1 MILQLFGRLTLAHLL
16 LVFSAFC
23 SAGHE
28 SSLFGYNSS
37 LFLSTSIQPK
47 SALSSNQPTTLA
59 ITEAED
65 QPLFLQEEG
74 LTSHGKKHW
83 YDYLIEADPGAC
95 KIQISPDYEQN
106 APQRIAVLP
115 FLEKGSG
122 KFSINGIKIDNR
134 DKDNVESWRW
144 TIAQRVRRVFFGFL
158 ASREFEVVP
167 LSKID
172 QVLQAKNIRTEI
184 SLQSIKPE
192 VLGKW
197 LGADALVYGEVFPYQ
212 RFYMIMGSGIRV
224 LLSIKI
230 ISSKTGKVLFSGS
243 VNRNL
248 LDINPRFDPV
258 DIGISSVLTLT
269 NLRDINL
276 KRAEDEACREL
287 VLRIPLS
294 PRKAYPVFGDTTQ
307 FAPKALPSKETD
319 ASTEA
324 YLLKHPS
331 EGDFIK
337 PPRAWA
343 ANGKKL
349 EPQRFFMEEKQFV
362 AHSKK
367 KTMDYVLEMDPSRF
381 QRIASPFLAIEQ
393 PKTFALLPFI
403 EEATKGKFIL
413 NGIPLSFRSKEKRE
427 QFRWTIG
434 NRLRRAVACYLAQR
448 DLDIQSIELTDSI
461 LKAHGWKKLSDMLVT
476 DPTTIGDWLGV
487 DCVIYGKVSSMMSIY
502 SLMYA
507 ACRVGISVK
516 FVSTKSSKTLV
527 EVSGS
532 RTESSFAPAFDPLDI
547 AISSLTTALL
557 IRDVTFRRAEDE
569 VCREIAARIPSSM
582 SQKPMGTN

>member
-1 MILQLFGRLTLAHLL
+1 MQLFGRLPFAYFL
-16 LVFSAFC
+16 LVLFPFF
-23 SAGHE
+23 SAGHL
-28 SSLFGYNSS
+28 SSLFAYGSN
-37 LFLSTSIQPK
+37 LFFSTSLQPK
-47 SALSSNQPTTLA
+47 TSSSSTQHSPLA
-59 ITEAED
+59 PTEAED

-95 KIQISPDYEQN
+95 KIQIAPDYEQN
-106 APQRIAVLP
+106 APQTIAVLP

-122 KFSINGIKIDNR
+122 KFSINGVKIDNR
-134 DKDNVESWRW
+134 DKDKLESWRW
-144 TIAQRVRRVFFGFL
+144 TIAQRVRRVFYGFL

-172 QVLQAKNIRTEI
+172 HVLQTKNIRTEV

-212 RFYMIMGSGIRV
+212 RFYMVMGSGIRV
-224 LLSIKI
+224 VLSIQI
-230 ISSKTGKVLFSGS
+230 ISSKTGKVLFSGR

-269 NLRDINL
+269 SLRDINL

-294 PRKAYPVFGDTTQ
+294 PRKAYPVFGDATES
-307 FAPKALPSKETD
+307 APKAIPSKAPDTPIE
-319 ASTEA
+319 ASLSTS
-324 YLLKHPS
+324 LS
-331 EGDFIK
+331 ERDFIK
-337 PPRAWA
+337 PPKAWA
-343 ANGKKL
+343 ANEKKL
-349 EPQRFFMEEKQFV
+349 EPQRFFLEEKQFV

-381 QRIASPFLAIEQ
+381 QRIVSPLLAIEQ
-393 PKTFALLPFI
+393 PKTFALLPFV

-427 QFRWTIG
+427 QLRWTIA
-434 NRLRRAVACYLAQR
+434 NRLRRGVACYLAQR
-448 DLDIQSIELTDSI
+448 DLAIQSIELTDSI
-461 LKAHGWKKLSDMLVT
+461 LKAHGWKKLSDMLAT
-476 DPTTIGDWLGV
+476 DPITIGDWLGV

-507 ACRVGISVK
+507 ACRVGLSVQ

-569 VCREIAARIPSSM
+569 VCREIAARLPSSM
-582 SQKPMGTN
+582 SQKTVGTN